1 MSHWSSLRPIEIISS
16 LHSSCTLLPCHH
28 STWQR
33 DRAGKRRR
41 EDEQLLHCPPLVLW
55 SIDSPG
61 LYERVVI
68 LDIIKQVF
76 ISRRLGKRN
85 SIKLQ
90 GLLSYWELGDIPVH
104 CNCISGKYNLGCV
117 EIALQHTVVVNFAG
131 RGPTMGFGNGIQT
144 LSKIDLDDPE
154 KHWEKFHH
162 TLKQYQVCFIYHL
175 NLKTFKNVPI
185 SESGPIHR
193 CWSVLCWWPCR
204 FTTLV
209 ATSPTLPNR
218 LESH

>member
-16 LHSSCTLLPCHH
+16 LHSSCTLLLCHH

-90 GLLSYWELGDIPVH
+90 GLLSYWEFGRHSNSSSLQLHIWEIQLRLYWDRFTVNNIQWMSILQAEAQPWGSEMASRRWARLTSTTRRSI
-104 CNCISGKYNLGCV
+104 GKNS
-117 EIALQHTVVVNFAG
+117 T
-131 RGPTMGFGNGIQT
+131 T
-144 LSKIDLDDPE
+144 LSSS
-154 KHWEKFHH
+154 
-162 TLKQYQVCFIYHL
+162 TRYVSFI
-175 NLKTFKNVPI
+175 I
-185 SESGPIHR
+185 
-193 CWSVLCWWPCR
+193 
-204 FTTLV
+204 
-209 ATSPTLPNR
+209 
-218 LESH
+218 